1 MTRNSLRSLIP
12 FVLLLAPALAQG
24 AFTNGNLVAVRVGN
38 GSAAL
43 TNASNPVFLDEYTPT
58 GTLVRSV
65 ALPVAASGSVS
76 ACTLGGTASSEGHLS
91 LSNDGRYLSLAG
103 YNVAPGTASPG
114 TTTVS
119 NTARVVARIDI
130 NGTIDTSTL
139 ITNSFSAGSV
149 RSAVTEDGNTFWVC
163 GSNSGVQ
170 QVLFG
175 GYTSSA
181 VSSGVPTNLR
191 SLVVYNR
198 QLYVSSASGTTF
210 GVSTVGS
217 GLPNVPDAISL
228 LPGFPTTTG
237 PSPYDFFFV
246 GPDTCYVCDD
256 RSAAAGGGIQKWVRT
271 GGTWSIAY
279 TLSPGGTSVR
289 AISGAIDGGVVT
301 LYATTTT
308 TSGNAIVSIVDSGA
322 GSTFNTLATAPAN
335 TVLRGLRILRPRG
348 SVVTAG
354 LGSPATNNLV
364 PTISAIGGP
373 SIGNAGFGIATTN
386 CPAFTLAAVI
396 IKVGPLRPGY
406 SLLGAPP
413 ACQLYVSLPE
423 DILAGAFTDAA
434 GATQYLLPLPNDP
447 YFVGLRVGCQWLVVD
462 TAIPFTLPVA
472 SSQGL
477 EFLIGS

>member
-1 MTRNSLRSLIP
+1 MTRTIVRSLTP
-12 FVLLLAPALAQG
+12 LALLIGSVIAQG
-24 AFTNGNLVAVRVGN
+24 PFTNGNLVAIRVGN

-43 TNASNPVFLDEYTPT
+43 TNAANPVFLDEYSAA
-58 GTLVRSV
+58 GTLVRSL

-114 TTTVS
+114 TIAVS
-119 NTARVVARIDI
+119 TAARVVARVDI

-139 ITNSFSAGSV
+139 ITNSFSAGTV

-170 QVLFG
+170 QVGFG
-175 GYTSSA
+175 GYTSST
-181 VSSGVPTNLR
+181 VSSGTPTNLR

-210 GVSTVGS
+210 GVSAVGN

-228 LPGFPTTTG
+228 LPGFSTTTG

-256 RSAAAGGGIQKWVRT
+256 RAAASGGGIQKWVRNA
-271 GGTWSIAY
+271 GTWSIAY
-279 TLSPGGTSVR
+279 TLAPGGTSVR
-289 AISGAIDGGVVT
+289 SLTGAVDGGIVT

-308 TSGNAIVSIVDSGA
+308 TSGNAIVSVVDSGA
-322 GSTFNTLATAPAN
+322 SSTFTTLATAPTN
-335 TVLRGLRILRPRG
+335 TVFRGIRILRPRG

-364 PTISAIGGP
+364 PTIGAIGGP
-373 SIGNAGFGIATTN
+373 SIGNASFGLSTTN

-413 ACQLYVSLPE
+413 ACQLYVALPE

-434 GATQYLLPLPNDP
+434 GAAQYMLPLPNDP
-447 YFVGLRVGCQWLVVD
+447 FFVGLRVGCQWLVVD

-477 EFLIGS
+477 EFLIGA